1 MLYQFTFLSN
11 QHLATTG
18 YKFPTCSNN
27 AISSWYSR
35 FQFHLA
41 IAFVKQKT
49 SSHYFNTLC
58 ENNPFLQYT
67 LQLKPL
73 NNIHGKRLPMNSRQ
87 YSVIYQRR
95 GCSDRFGEIWRFIL
109 HGGMGG
115 FVEKYADMWRNAAH
129 FVHGHPKIR
138 EPRQKLTG
146 PTSHSGLGI
155 FVSCKYQEIL
165 PKT

>member
-27 AISSWYSR
+27 VISSWYSR
-35 FQFHLA
+35 FQYHLA

-95 GCSDRFGEIWRFIL
+95 GAATVSGKFGGSYCMEEWAGLWKNTRICGGTPRISSMVTLKSRRYDR
-109 HGGMGG
+109 
-115 FVEKYADMWRNAAH
+115 Y
-129 FVHGHPKIR
+129 
-138 EPRQKLTG
+138 
-146 PTSHSGLGI
+146 
-155 FVSCKYQEIL
+155 
-165 PKT
+165 